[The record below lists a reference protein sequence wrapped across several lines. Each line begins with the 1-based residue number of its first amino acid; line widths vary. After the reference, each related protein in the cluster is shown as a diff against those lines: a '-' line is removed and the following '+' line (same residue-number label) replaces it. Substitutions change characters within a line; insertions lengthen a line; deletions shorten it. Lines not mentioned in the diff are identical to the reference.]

1 MENLRGILIKTE
13 NWTAHLTFL
22 ARDLIE
28 TLSITTHDGYAY
40 VRRLTVHSCFAYST
54 FFHEHFN
61 SRIVSIL
68 SIDRL
73 QRTFDSRCTSTLR
86 WLLREIKIQIFL
98 LTDIASNNYL
108 NMRSNNYFHVITFS
122 NSVIDIDKRIPQPS
136 KFRYIFYFYY

>member
-73 QRTFDSRCTSTLR
+73 QRTFDSRLHINATV
-86 WLLREIKIQIFL
+86 
-98 LTDIASNNYL
+98 
-108 NMRSNNYFHVITFS
+108 VITRNKNS
-122 NSVIDIDKRIPQPS
+122 NLSPNGYC
-136 KFRYIFYFYY
+136 F